1 MTVHSV
7 APEDC
12 CGCSACF
19 NICPVQAITM
29 QEDREGFKYPKIDER
44 SCINCG
50 KCEKACPVLHAE
62 TAERTLHPAFY
73 AVWNRQ
79 DEARLSSS
87 SGGVF
92 RVLAEDVLADGGVVY
107 GAAFDVHNRLRH
119 VRAESADALV
129 PLTGSKYVQSEIGT
143 AFCQVRADLKTGA
156 GFCLPEH
163 LVRWPVCMP
172 FWAAMMPIC

>member
-50 KCEKACPVLHAE
+50 KCE
-62 TAERTLHPAFY
+62 
-73 AVWNRQ
+73 
-79 DEARLSSS
+79 
-87 SGGVF
+87 
-92 RVLAEDVLADGGVVY
+92 
-107 GAAFDVHNRLRH
+107 
-119 VRAESADALV
+119 
-129 PLTGSKYVQSEIGT
+129 
-143 AFCQVRADLKTGA
+143 
-156 GFCLPEH
+156 
-163 LVRWPVCMP
+163 
-172 FWAAMMPIC
+172 

>member
-62 TAERTLHPAFY
+62 TAGRTLHPAFY

-79 DEARLSSS
+79 DEAR
-87 SGGVF
+87 
-92 RVLAEDVLADGGVVY
+92 
-107 GAAFDVHNRLRH
+107 
-119 VRAESADALV
+119 VR
-129 PLTGSKYVQSEIGT
+129 
-143 AFCQVRADLKTGA
+143 RAPMLW
-156 GFCLPEH
+156 C
-163 LVRWPVCMP
+163 R
-172 FWAAMMPIC
+172 